1 MEEPKTIPG
10 LLGDGFT
17 GKEKVPA
24 QVEVLDC
31 KYGNVIG
38 YRPRKEVRQLL
49 LEDVRFVGNV
59 SSEGV
64 VQLIYSP
71 RAAQAGMT
79 ILCETFDLY
88 VKYIRAHLKTAVSCD
103 DPLRKWLQVSFEHN
117 RRYCVVALPL
127 KKRIYDEMAKGGPVV
142 QKALKHCTTGLISYL
157 KKHPDRFVAEPA
169 VRSPFKS
176 KGRGGGAQGPAHDR
190 LQESP
195 KKGIGYGNGEPDR
208 RELRGSDQGRRRPRG
223 LLGHVVWSLSQ
234 AGRNSGGAGTG
245 NVRQV
250 QGRQGQRG
258 GRAGAGEEVR
268 GGEGTLGVHPQGR
281 QDRGPVR
288 RLARQEDYRR
298 PRG

>member
-1 MEEPKTIPG
+1 MKEPKPIEG
-10 LLGDGFT
+10 LLGDVFT

-71 RAAQAGMT
+71 SAALAGMT

-117 RRYCVVALPL
+117 HRHCVAALPL
-127 KKRIYDEMAKGGPVV
+127 KKQIFEEIAKGGPAV
-142 QKALKHCTTGLISYL
+142 QKALKHCTTGLIKHL
-157 KKHPDRFVAEPA
+157 KIHPERFVAEPA
-169 VRSPFKS
+169 ERSPFKS
-176 KGRGGGAQGPAHDR
+176 KVQTSCRKCR
-190 LQESP
+190 RWTTF
-195 KKGIGYGNGEPDR
+195 KKGKKG
-208 RELRGSDQGRRRPRG
+208 
-223 LLGHVVWSLSQ
+223 
-234 AGRNSGGAGTG
+234 
-245 NVRQV
+245 
-250 QGRQGQRG
+250 
-258 GRAGAGEEVR
+258 
-268 GGEGTLGVHPQGR
+268 
-281 QDRGPVR
+281 
-288 RLARQEDYRR
+288 
-298 PRG
+298 